1 MFNAKIAKKK
11 YIIKSGDDAVSFFT
25 IRNLI
30 LKRAKKQ
37 EGINTYLLGANQD
50 AINNPSIDELIA
62 ARESVYVPERALKD
76 LLRLKGKEIPRSI
89 AEWEAIV
96 DLTLPDNYY
105 CPYKGT
111 PEPRNE
117 SLITPWIN
125 PMLYYQLIKVESETV
140 A

>member
-1 MFNAKIAKKK
+1 MTTQQ
-11 YIIKSGDDAVSFFT
+11 VSSQK
-25 IRNLI
+25 RNLI
-30 LKRAKKQ
+30 LERAKQ
-37 EGINTYLLGANQD
+37 EGINIYLLGANQD
-50 AINNPSIDELIA
+50 AINNPSVDELIA
-62 ARESVYVPERALKD
+62 ARESVYVPERALKE
-76 LLRLKGKEIPRSI
+76 LLRLKGKETPRSI

-96 DLTLPDNYY
+96 ASTLPDNYY